1 MLQQTR
7 VETVIPYFGRWME
20 RFPTIT
26 TVADASEQDVLNL
39 WEGLGYYSR
48 ARNLHK
54 AALMI
59 SQEYHASIPRDIV
72 TLQQLPGIGRYTAA
86 AIASIAYDQD
96 VAAVDGNV
104 KRVYSRIF
112 DIRQPI
118 NMPAGENCIRAIAE
132 ENLPKGQSGDFNQ
145 ALMDLGATI
154 CKRSAPDCHRCPL
167 GSICRAYELGIQ
179 EERPIMKAKPKQTY
193 YNVTAAVIHSDGRY
207 LITKRPPGG
216 LLAGLWEFP
225 GGRQEKGETLPEC
238 LQREIREELGAE
250 CEVGDL
256 IGMYKH
262 AYTHIRFTLYAYL
275 CTLLGE
281 PNPIEA
287 DGIQWVSKAELV
299 NFPMGKVDRLIAR
312 KISSDEED

>member
-1 MLQQTR
+1 
-7 VETVIPYFGRWME
+7 ME

-26 TVADASEQDVLNL
+26 TLANASERDVLNL

-59 SQEYHASIPRDIV
+59 SQESNGSIPRDIV
-72 TLQQLPGIGRYTAA
+72 ALQHLPGIGKYTAA

-118 NMPAGENCIRAIAE
+118 NIPDGENCVRALAE
-132 ENLPKGQSGDFNQ
+132 ENLPTGQSADYNQ

-154 CKRSAPDCHRCPL
+154 CKRRSPECHQCPL
-167 GSICRAYELGIQ
+167 HSICRAYELGIQ

-193 YNVTAAVIHSDGRY
+193 YNVTAAVIYLDGKF
-207 LITKRPPGG
+207 LITKRPLGG

-238 LQREIREELGAE
+238 LRREIQEELGAE

-281 PNPIEA
+281 PKPIEA
-287 DGIQWVSKAELV
+287 DGIQWVSKAELE
-299 NFPMGKVDRLIAR
+299 NYPMGKVDRLIAR
-312 KISSDEED
+312 KISREEQC